1 MISLPRDPL
10 HSLSPETRLLLG
22 CNSTG
27 VLLPTQLCPEI
38 VNWQKLL
45 RSANSYDLA
54 PLLYLNLK
62 MSVGSD
68 LIPTS
73 VSERLETIYKRSCVE
88 VMNAFVKL
96 EEILSTF
103 SRAGIP
109 AIVLKGAA
117 LTALVYRRMGL
128 RPMVD
133 IDLLVRKK
141 DLDRAALI
149 LSRLGYFPDESY
161 HSQEWYKDQHH
172 HLAPYI
178 VPDRSLGLELHHHVI
193 SPASRLQIPIDEF
206 WRRARPTPIASVPA
220 LVLSPEDILISL
232 CLHGSI
238 NCFSRVLRDL
248 VDITE
253 VIRLY
258 LEEINWDRLSKQAR
272 TYEVAKSVFYS
283 LWLAE
288 RFTGAAVPPHVL
300 QRLESALETSRLES
314 GCLKFLIPRAVF
326 PELSTIPP
334 WLITGVIA
342 KLMSPDTARTISK
355 GGVLTSVGG

>member
-1 MISLPRDPL
+1 MISGPPDPL

-27 VLLPTQLCPEI
+27 VFPTTQLCTEI

-45 RSANSYDLA
+45 RAANSYDLA

-128 RPMVD
+128 RPLSMFR
-133 IDLLVRKK
+133 IPSR
-141 DLDRAALI
+141 RA
-149 LSRLGYFPDESY
+149 SR
-161 HSQEWYKDQHH
+161 Q
-172 HLAPYI
+172 
-178 VPDRSLGLELHHHVI
+178 
-193 SPASRLQIPIDEF
+193 SPAAARDCSRKS
-206 WRRARPTPIASVPA
+206 ARPS
-220 LVLSPEDILISL
+220 S
-232 CLHGSI
+232 
-238 NCFSRVLRDL
+238 
-248 VDITE
+248 
-253 VIRLY
+253 
-258 LEEINWDRLSKQAR
+258 
-272 TYEVAKSVFYS
+272 
-283 LWLAE
+283 
-288 RFTGAAVPPHVL
+288 
-300 QRLESALETSRLES
+300 S
-314 GCLKFLIPRAVF
+314 G
-326 PELSTIPP
+326 
-334 WLITGVIA
+334 
-342 KLMSPDTARTISK
+342 
-355 GGVLTSVGG
+355 LTRRRW